1 MNLDSIDLN
10 MVGNIIGSMSPDDIE
25 SLKGVA
31 QAMFSSSE
39 NKKEPPKHEPP
50 KAQSSSGFDFSA
62 VSKIAS
68 VMNLLS
74 SEQKD
79 PRCDLLK
86 ALKPLLS
93 DDKKGRV
100 DEALRMIQLFAIIP
114 KIKEL
119 G

>member
-10 MVGNIIGSMSPDDIE
+10 MVNNIIGSMSPDDIE

-31 QAMFSSSE
+31 QAMFSSGE
-39 NKKEPPKHEPP
+39 NKKEPPKPDPP
-50 KAQSSSGFDFSA
+50 KEQPSAGFDFSSI
-62 VSKIAS
+62 SKIAS
-68 VMNLLS
+68 VMNILS

-79 PRCDLLK
+79 PRTDLLK

-100 DEALRMIQLFAIIP
+100 DEAVRMLQLFAILP

-119 G
+119 N